1 VLDFK
6 KQKLLVIAPHPDDE
20 VVGCG
25 GLIKKIKDEDGK
37 VYVLFLTVGDT
48 KDFSKKGMSFA
59 KDREKEIESVAR
71 FLKFSDY
78 HIAFKGNSYHLKL
91 DLLGQKALM
100 DVIERDCPVAIEMVK
115 PTIIAFPSPFSYN
128 QDHRIAAAAA
138 HACLRSAPKVDKH
151 FVPLVLSYE
160 EPSDGWTF
168 HSQPEMNFFVELN
181 AKDIIAKQKAMQLY
195 TSQDRI
201 NNNPRS
207 IEILKNLDRLRG
219 SQMGASLAEAFFA
232 HRIIT

>member
-1 VLDFK
+1 MLDFR

-25 GLIKKIKDEDGK
+25 GLIKRIKDEGGK

-48 KDFSKKGMSFA
+48 KDFSKKGISFG
-59 KDREKEIESVAR
+59 KEREKEIESVAR
-71 FLKFSDY
+71 FLKFNDY
-78 HIAFKGNSYHLKL
+78 RIAFKGNNYHLKL
-91 DLLGQKALM
+91 DILGQKALM
-100 DVIERDCPVAIEMVK
+100 DVIERDCPVAIEIVK
-115 PTIIAFPSPFSYN
+115 PTIVAFPSPFSYN

-138 HACLRSAPKVDKH
+138 HASLRSAPKDDKH

-168 HSQPEMNFFVELN
+168 HSQPELNFFVELDE
-181 AKDIIAKQKAMQLY
+181 KDIIVKQKAMQLY
-195 TSQDRI
+195 ASQDRI

-207 IEILKNLDRLRG
+207 IEILKNLSELRG
-219 SQMGASLAEAFFA
+219 SQIGAKQAEAFFA
-232 HRIIT
+232 HRIIA